1 MNVSRILTFVL
12 YALSVGVCGCMPKE
26 FCTITYTPRRN
37 VRKIEGAGSITARVE
52 VSDSRRIDDRISCKK
67 DKAGKETTL
76 IVAKND
82 IVDVLKTAVEAEL
95 RNRGF
100 NIENNSMLLVH
111 VELFK
116 FYNDFEIGS
125 GSITA
130 AATINVNVELKDSFG
145 DVVFIK
151 PIQGIGRK
159 TGIQSCSTKDA
170 LIALKLAL
178 KDTVSILAGDDL
190 FLGVMLKKH

>member
-1 MNVSRILTFVL
+1 
-12 YALSVGVCGCMPKE
+12 MPKE

-37 VRKIEGAGSITARVE
+37 AGKIEGAGSITTRVE

-67 DKAGKETTL
+67 DRAGEEISL
-76 IVAKND
+76 IVAKNE
-82 IVDVLKTAVEAEL
+82 IVDVLKVAVESEL

-100 NIENNSMLLVH
+100 SVDDNSMLLMH

-116 FYNDFEIGS
+116 FYNDFEMGS
-125 GSITA
+125 GAITA
-130 AATINVNVELKDSFG
+130 AATINVNVELRDSFG

-159 TGIQSCSTKDA
+159 TGIQSCSIKDA
-170 LIALKLAL
+170 LTALDLAL
-178 KDTVSILAGDDL
+178 KDTVSILASDDL
-190 FLGVMLKKH
+190 IIGAMLKKY